1 MMVWC
6 VWVCVL
12 QKLNI
17 GVRCQMQVWVVVC
30 RFLEWMYVL
39 GGGGGGGLACVY
51 QLIIQTKKIFENFWI
66 MLEQKINKSRMMKHD
81 IVLHDCVVW
90 KWK

>member
-1 MMVWC
+1 MFILLILCFMLNDIMFWC

-17 GVRCQMQVWVVVC
+17 GVQCQMQVWVVVC

-39 GGGGGGGLACVY
+39 GGGGGGGGGGLC
-51 QLIIQTKKIFENFWI
+51 I
-66 MLEQKINKSRMMKHD
+66 
-81 IVLHDCVVW
+81 
-90 KWK
+90 